1 MIFCLTNTERS
12 SMIKVSNDTI
22 MEGVNLADETKSRIE
37 SELEVKTYI
46 QKLKFALDHGAR
58 INFQV
63 RRLVDKK
70 REESIQISIQSMH
83 YFQMKILKMH

>member
-1 MIFCLTNTERS
+1 
-12 SMIKVSNDTI
+12 MIKVSNDTI

-46 QKLKFALDHGAR
+46 QKLKFALDHGSR

-63 RRLVDKK
+63 RRLVDEK
-70 REESIQISIQSMH
+70 
-83 YFQMKILKMH
+83 